1 MDDMTFCRNMLNC
14 SIWFVFVITD
24 YGEKWWC
31 LITMIVISNH
41 NHYSGS
47 KQRRRSSSIVEND
60 YEDAV
65 DNAEEVE
72 DDYEEE
78 YDQKKQLLDGN
89 DTFMS
94 KSINAIIVRSGT

>member
-1 MDDMTFCRNMLNC
+1 
-14 SIWFVFVITD
+14 
-24 YGEKWWC
+24 
-31 LITMIVISNH
+31 MIVISNH

-47 KQRRRSSSIVEND
+47 KQRRRSSSFVEND

>member
-1 MDDMTFCRNMLNC
+1 MVLFRADITFWRNMLNLV
-14 SIWFVFVITD
+14 WFFD
-24 YGEKWWC
+24 DGLWGEVVVSLW
-31 LITMIVISNH
+31 LIIMIVITN

-89 DTFMS
+89 DTFLT
-94 KSINAIIVRSGT
+94 IVQID

>member
-1 MDDMTFCRNMLNC
+1 M
-14 SIWFVFVITD
+14 
-24 YGEKWWC
+24 
-31 LITMIVISNH
+31 
-41 NHYSGS
+41 
-47 KQRRRSSSIVEND
+47 
-60 YEDAV
+60 

>member
-1 MDDMTFCRNMLNC
+1 MISPSVETWP
-14 SIWFVFVITD
+14 IWFSFFHNRLLGEVVVSLWLSLLIVITND
-24 YGEKWWC
+24 
-31 LITMIVISNH
+31 

-89 DTFMS
+89 DTFLTIVQ
-94 KSINAIIVRSGT
+94 IN

>member
-1 MDDMTFCRNMLNC
+1 
-14 SIWFVFVITD
+14 
-24 YGEKWWC
+24 
-31 LITMIVISNH
+31 MIVISNH

-47 KQRRRSSSIVEND
+47 KQRRRSSSFVEND

-89 DTFMS
+89 DTFFCQLS
-94 KSINAIIVRSGT
+94 KSINAIILRSGT

>member
-1 MDDMTFCRNMLNC
+1 MISPSVETC
-14 SIWFVFVITD
+14 SIAQFGVVFFDNGLWREVVVS
-24 YGEKWWC
+24 WR
-31 LITMIVISNH
+31 LITMIVITNH

-47 KQRRRSSSIVEND
+47 EQRRRSSSIVEND

-89 DTFMS
+89 DTFLPIVQ
-94 KSINAIIVRSGT
+94 IN